1 MADFLL
7 QHGYA
12 VLFAVSLIA
21 QLGLPVPLTPLLL
34 AAGVLAKAGQLS
46 LVPVVVLSAVA
57 SALGHLVW
65 YEAGRRR
72 GTAVLRLL
80 CRISIEPDS
89 CVRRTEDLFARH
101 GGRALVAAPFVP
113 GLGAVA
119 PPLAGMAGM
128 PVGRFLLL
136 DSAGALLWSALFAG
150 AGFLAGP
157 ELMALVQVGLRYG
170 AGVALAAGVAL
181 GLWLG
186 WKIAQRSVVARAAL
200 APRIEADDLRFR
212 LASADP
218 PAVVDLR
225 SDVTR
230 GDVSIPG
237 ARPVAPSDLP
247 RWAEGVARDK
257 EIVVLCD

>member
-1 MADFLL
+1 MAEFLL

-21 QLGLPVPLTPLLL
+21 QLGLPVPLTPLVV

-46 LVPVVVLSAVA
+46 LAPIVLLSAAA
-57 SALGHLVW
+57 SALGHLAW

-128 PVGRFLLL
+128 SMGRFLVL
-136 DSAGALLWSALFAG
+136 DSAGAVLWSGLLAA

-157 ELMALVQVGLRYG
+157 ELMALVH
-170 AGVALAAGVAL
+170 AGVRFGSWVALAAGIAL

-186 WKIAQRSVVARAAL
+186 WKIAQRGLVARAAL
-200 APRIEADDLRFR
+200 APRIEADDLRLR

-218 PAVVDLR
+218 PAVIDLR
-225 SDVTR
+225 SEVTR
-230 GDVSIPG
+230 GEVSIPG
-237 ARPVAPSDLP
+237 ARALAPVDLA
-247 RWAEGVARDK
+247 RWTEGLPRDK
-257 EIVVLCD
+257 EVVVLCD